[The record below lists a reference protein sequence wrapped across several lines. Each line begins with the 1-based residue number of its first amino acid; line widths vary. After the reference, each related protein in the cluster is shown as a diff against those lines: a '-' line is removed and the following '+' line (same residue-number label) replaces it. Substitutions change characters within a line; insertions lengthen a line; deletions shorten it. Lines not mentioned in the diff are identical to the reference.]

1 MLRSCI
7 RKLRDPG
14 IKDARSLL
22 SCKMQG
28 TPTWKASTEGSYPR
42 ETSYRNATY
51 PYSHVSRR
59 ISRRLPPNPSPLGSS
74 EKRIKVKTR
83 FVFRLQVT
91 GQLSITLFSPSPS
104 RWCLVDG
111 DAGLEAQQ
119 LLGPGGL
126 LPAVVVRQ
134 LAGGP
139 HLTQGGCALEAL

>member
-28 TPTWKASTEGSYPR
+28 TPTWKASTEGSYPT
-42 ETSYRNATY
+42 ETSY

-59 ISRRLPPNPSPLGSS
+59 ISRRLPPDPSPLRSS

-91 GQLSITLFSPSPS
+91 GQLSITLSSPSPS

-111 DAGLEAQQ
+111 GAGLEAQQ